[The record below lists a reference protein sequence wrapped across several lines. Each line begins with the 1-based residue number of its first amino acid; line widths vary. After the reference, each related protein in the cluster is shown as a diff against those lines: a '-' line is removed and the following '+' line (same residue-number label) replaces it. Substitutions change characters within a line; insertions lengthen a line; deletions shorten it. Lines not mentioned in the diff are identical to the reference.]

1 MYGVTRNNQD
11 VDIDIVQLFR
21 AIWQRKRTVLAVTAI
36 AAGLAFVGASSIDKQ
51 YKSETRL
58 LIEPRTLAVETAQ
71 GGQNPPDELAVS
83 SQVQLLQSTDLI
95 KQVARDLKLFELD
108 EFDGGGSGGLL
119 SLFGL
124 GGSDRELAPEE
135 RSLKAFRERLT
146 VYQAEGS
153 RVVAIEFASRD
164 PKLSAAVANKIA
176 GVYLSIQSGAKLD
189 TSSETA
195 RWLEP
200 EIANLRDKVREA
212 EKKVADYRSSSGL
225 LQTSETQT
233 FATQQLSDIS
243 AEAVRV
249 RGERA
254 AAEARAENVRAAL
267 AAGRDTD
274 SLGDIVASP
283 VIQRL
288 KEQETTIRSQIADL
302 STSMLE
308 GHPRLKALRGQLAGL
323 NDQIRAETRRV
334 LASLENEANV
344 MRLREKQL
352 TQQLNTLKAESARA
366 GESEVGLKALERE
379 AAAQRQLLETYL
391 SRYREAASRLD
402 PNAAPADARIISSAV
417 EPREPSFPK
426 VIPITIVAA
435 LAGFILAAVFVMLSE
450 LFSGRALRPV
460 EELAAEGGAGA
471 SETVAPVTHRPPA
484 AARVQG
490 PVSLLTATDMD
501 DEAEIAPVEP
511 NDAQTYSLTAVAA
524 AIASGPYTG
533 LPIVAVSPDG
543 DAGSALTVEMVRHL
557 ASGGLRVLIMDLTGS
572 GVPTALA
579 TERADLPG
587 LTDLLAGKVAFGEI
601 IHSDLHSR
609 AHIVP
614 QGTADLRTALR
625 SIERLPMI
633 LAALTE
639 AYERVIVECGPV
651 GGANIAK
658 LLRGRA
664 AALLIAVPE
673 LDEERLTETIADFEG
688 AGFEDV
694 LLLAGP
700 VAREPEAGGRQ
711 AA

>member
-11 VDIDIVQLFR
+11 VDIDLVQLFR
-21 AIWQRKRTVLAVTAI
+21 AIWQRKRTVLTITAI

-58 LIEPRTLAVETAQ
+58 LIEPRALATETAQ

-95 KQVARDLKLFELD
+95 KQVARELKLFELD

-124 GGSDRELAPEE
+124 GSGDQVLAPEE

-254 AAEARAENVRAAL
+254 TAEARAENVRAAL
-267 AAGRDTD
+267 AAGRETDT
-274 SLGDIVASP
+274 LGDIVASP

-308 GHPRLKALRGQLAGL
+308 GHPRLKALRGQLAGVR
-323 NDQIRAETRRV
+323 DQIQSETRRV

-391 SRYREAASRLD
+391 SRYREAASRMD

-435 LAGFILAAVFVMLSE
+435 LAGFILASVFVMLTE

-460 EELAAEGGAGA
+460 EDLEEEDSALVPV
-471 SETVAPVTHRPPA
+471 VAVARRQ
-484 AARVQG
+484 AARVEG
-490 PVSLLTATDMD
+490 PVSLLTATDA
-501 DEAEIAPVEP
+501 DEDTGIEQAEPSGAE
-511 NDAQTYSLTAVAA
+511 AYSLTAIAA
-524 AIASGPYTG
+524 AIASGPYAG

-543 DAGSALTVEMVRHL
+543 DSGSTLTVEMARHL

-579 TERADLPG
+579 TESADLPG
-587 LTDLLAGKVAFGEI
+587 LTDLLAGKVAFGDI
-601 IHSDLHSR
+601 IHPDMHSR

-614 QGTADLRTALR
+614 QGMADMRTALR

-651 GGANIAK
+651 GGADIAK
-658 LLRGRA
+658 LLRGRK
-664 AALLIAVPE
+664 AALLIAMPE
-673 LDEERLTETIADFEG
+673 IDEERLTETVAGFGD

-700 VAREPEAGGRQ
+700 VPSQPEAGGRQ

>member
-11 VDIDIVQLFR
+11 VDIDLVQLFR
-21 AIWQRKRTVLAVTAI
+21 AIWQRKRTVLAVTAV

-58 LIEPRTLAVETAQ
+58 LIEPRSLATETAQ

-95 KQVARDLKLFELD
+95 KQVARELKLFELD
-108 EFDGGGSGGLL
+108 EFDGGGSGSLL

-124 GGSDRELAPEE
+124 GGGDKELAPEE
-135 RSLKAFRERLT
+135 RALKAFRERLT

-267 AAGRDTD
+267 SAGRETD

-288 KEQETTIRSQIADL
+288 KEQETNIRSQIADL

-308 GHPRLKALRGQLAGL
+308 GHPRLKALRGQLAGIR
-323 NDQIRAETRRV
+323 DQIQSETRRV

-391 SRYREAASRLD
+391 SRYREAASRMD

-435 LAGFILAAVFVMLSE
+435 LAGFILAAVFVMLTE

-460 EELAAEGGAGA
+460 EELDHEESAPEAVPA
-471 SETVAPVTHRPPA
+471 VARRQS
-484 AARVQG
+484 ARAQG
-490 PVSLLTATDMD
+490 PASLLTATDA
-501 DEAEIAPVEP
+501 DEDAEVAPVEP
-511 NDAQTYSLTAVAA
+511 TDTEAYSLTAIAA
-524 AIASGPYTG
+524 AIASGPYAG

-543 DAGSALTVEMVRHL
+543 DTGSTLTVEMARHL

-572 GVPTALA
+572 GLPTAMA

-587 LTDLLAGKVAFGEI
+587 LTDLLTGKVAFGDI
-601 IHSDLHSR
+601 IHPDMHSR

-614 QGTADLRTALR
+614 QGTADIRTTLR

-651 GGANIAK
+651 GGADIAK
-658 LLRGRA
+658 LLRGRK
-664 AALLIAVPE
+664 AALLIAMSE
-673 LDEERLTETIADFEG
+673 LDEERLTETVADFED

-700 VAREPEAGGRQ
+700 VPNQPEAGDRQ